1 MSPAK
6 TSIAKSTTASARA
19 SQVPHSTAITMADTT
34 T

>member
-1 MSPAK
+1 MSPPK
-6 TSIAKSTTASARA
+6 TSTAKSTSASERA